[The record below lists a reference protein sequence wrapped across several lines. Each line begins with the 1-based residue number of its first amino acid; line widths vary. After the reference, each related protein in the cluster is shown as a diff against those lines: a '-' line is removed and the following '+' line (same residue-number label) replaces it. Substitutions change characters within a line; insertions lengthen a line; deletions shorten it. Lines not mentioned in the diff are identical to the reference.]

1 MSIGSGW
8 CCKVIL
14 ASGVI
19 GGPWIKKSM
28 LFFYFTSWKLG
39 VFPSVRAQVGVC
51 AYVLGSP
58 RGRVLSFSLRFLY
71 FIFGHLLTWQ
81 NFCKLSDL
89 TRVEAFTP
97 FPFSV

>member
-28 LFFYFTSWKLG
+28 LFFLFHFLEAG
-39 VFPSVRAQVGVC
+39 
-51 AYVLGSP
+51 
-58 RGRVLSFSLRFLY
+58 SFSLSEGPGGGLC
-71 FIFGHLLTWQ
+71 ICPW
-81 NFCKLSDL
+81 
-89 TRVEAFTP
+89 
-97 FPFSV
+97 FP